1 MSCRLIAQHRRGP
14 LGIPNGQKAW
24 CRMFLQVAASYLQ
37 ASNGLQD
44 EKMSRMEL
52 TDVLEEAVVQR
63 EGHLVTLNKPQG
75 LAVIG
80 KPGDVTVHSVL
91 PELSQRLG
99 FDQPLEVVKSAEKE
113 SSGLVLLSGCPKT
126 SENLRNY
133 FIWSHR
139 AKRPAVTYRAITV
152 GIPNPFEGEV
162 KTALKLEQKWGEKW
176 LLPVKDSFRRKQD
189 DTKTTMSWYRVLDS
203 KWDCALVQL
212 QPLSAFSG
220 QLLVHMMLKLCPV
233 LGDHKYSAFVGT
245 ALGQRFLLS
254 PDTMPQKQHQVLDE
268 RLLHRLHLTQQQMS
282 LVPIHLHLHQL
293 LLPKKGLKPG
303 HNVLTAPP
311 PPFFVQTL
319 ERLQLRF

>member
-176 LLPVKDSFRRKQD
+176 VSQALILLFHRGVEG
-189 DTKTTMSWYRVLDS
+189 
-203 KWDCALVQL
+203 
-212 QPLSAFSG
+212 G
-220 QLLVHMMLKLCPV
+220 QLVAVGGIEGMRGGEGFL
-233 LGDHKYSAFVGT
+233 FVGT

-254 PDTMPQKQHQVLDE
+254 PDTMPQKQVLDE